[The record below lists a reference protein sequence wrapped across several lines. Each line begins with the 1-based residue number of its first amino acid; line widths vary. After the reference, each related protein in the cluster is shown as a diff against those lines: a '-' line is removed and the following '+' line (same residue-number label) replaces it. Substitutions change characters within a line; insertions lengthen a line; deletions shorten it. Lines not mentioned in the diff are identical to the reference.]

1 MHSVTTAWKP
11 AKQEH
16 RAKSTSVHAAL
27 TMGAISRYCELSDF
41 YGFDLKS
48 SSRAVTCAFCQPH
61 LPKVLRTLQFFNGA
75 NRALAAVWCVFCRPD
90 LPKVPRPCREKQI
103 FDQKLSLQ
111 SRALFGRDRG
121 PHPRKQRPSGDPE
134 GHFIPEKTEGLAP
147 ESVFTREFT
156 PPQSGTLP
164 YCPHTREP
172 MTR

>member
-1 MHSVTTAWKP
+1 
-11 AKQEH
+11 
-16 RAKSTSVHAAL
+16 
-27 TMGAISRYCELSDF
+27 MGAISRYCELSDF

-48 SSRAVTCAFCQPH
+48 SSRAVTCAFCRPH

-90 LPKVPRPCREKQI
+90 LPKVPRPCREKPI

-134 GHFIPEKTEGLAP
+134 GHFTRKNNKAAPVKFVRNPE
-147 ESVFTREFT
+147 VFELNFLWLERIVLHGYSLCICTWFWMIWIRNCA
-156 PPQSGTLP
+156 L
-164 YCPHTREP
+164 
-172 MTR
+172 